1 MTTSKQTVI
10 TLILGSTRKVSTG
23 KNIGEVI
30 KKIFA
35 DKYADAGIKIQE
47 FTPLEPYNLL
57 SEPINALPPLMINTQ
72 TNPEDI
78 NKYESE
84 VVRAFSKAVENTDG
98 FFFVLPVYNHS
109 YPGGFKIMLDH
120 IFHEMRDKPVYIL
133 AYGPSSPEAAITDAT
148 KLVNKMHMKV
158 IGSNVVK
165 ISYKDPEY
173 LSAYTDAFDSAVA
186 SLAKAALSHAE

>member
-10 TLILGSTRKVSTG
+10 TMILGSTRKVSTG
-23 KNIGEVI
+23 KNIGAVI

-35 DKYADAGIKIQE
+35 DKYADIKVQE

-57 SEPINALPPLMINTQ
+57 NEPINGLPPLMFNTQ

-84 VVRAFSKAVENTDG
+84 VVRAFSKAVESTDG

-133 AYGPSSPEAAITDAT
+133 AYGPSSPETAVTDTT

-158 IGSNVVK
+158 VGSSVVK
-165 ISYKDPEY
+165 ISYTDPEY
-173 LSAYTDAFDSAVA
+173 LGAYADALDAAVA
-186 SLAKAALSHAE
+186 SLAKAASHAE